1 MPTGKPF
8 VRVIEI
14 RFGGDRSDDEGFLQ
28 RAKVSKKIR
37 TIEIEHIEEN
47 IGADEERADYV

>member
-1 MPTGKPF
+1 MGKPF

-14 RFGGDRSDDEGFLQ
+14 RFGGDRSDEGFLQ

>member
-1 MPTGKPF
+1 MGKPF

-28 RAKVSKKIR
+28 RAKISKKIR